1 MTGWR
6 ISVDTAR
13 CSGIGLCEALA
24 PETLEVGDDGCA
36 RVLSDRFDESH
47 LEQVEE
53 AVRSC
58 PTQSLSIERVSD
70 QAPSSR

>member
-1 MTGWR
+1 MSGWR
-6 ISVDTAR
+6 VTVDTGR

-24 PETLEVGDDGCA
+24 PGTLEVGEDGHVHA
-36 RVLSDRFDESH
+36 LTDGFDQPL

-58 PTQSLSIERVSD
+58 PTQSLSIERM
-70 QAPSSR
+70 QTE

>member
-1 MTGWR
+1 MSGWR
-6 ISVDTAR
+6 VSVDTAR

-24 PETLEVGDDGCA
+24 PGTLEVGDDGHA
-36 RVLSDRFDESH
+36 RVLDAGVGDSH

-58 PTQSLSIERVSD
+58 PTQSLSVERVSD
-70 QAPSSR
+70 QASSPR